1 VNGNIQRVNPG
12 YVINSAIKNADGVIA
27 TYKTRQM
34 TKFNG
39 YLLYKVRKQYIYID
53 VICAKDEKGVGK
65 TLLDECQKVAR
76 ENNKSQMRLS
86 ALKHVI
92 GYYLKYGFVHSEG
105 GCSMSKNLTELS
117 NKLRNLYVHKA
128 DTTALLKKLV
138 EMKLVAKKD
147 CSKIRSHMNVK
158 WNNIIE
164 KCNQDGFSMTFC
176 LNSP

>member
-1 VNGNIQRVNPG
+1 
-12 YVINSAIKNADGVIA
+12 
-27 TYKTRQM
+27 M
-34 TKFNG
+34 
-39 YLLYKVRKQYIYID
+39 LY
-53 VICAKDEKGVGK
+53 
-65 TLLDECQKVAR
+65 
-76 ENNKSQMRLS
+76 NKSIS
-86 ALKHVI
+86 I
-92 GYYLKYGFVHSEG
+92 ISE
-105 GCSMSKNLTELS
+105 NLNPDQK